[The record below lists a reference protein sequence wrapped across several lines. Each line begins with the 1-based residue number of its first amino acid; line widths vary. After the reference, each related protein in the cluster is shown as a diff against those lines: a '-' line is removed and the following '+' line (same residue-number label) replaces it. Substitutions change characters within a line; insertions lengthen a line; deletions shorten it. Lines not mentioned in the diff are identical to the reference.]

1 MSHAPYPSQSSDL
14 ISELLTGMRLHGV
27 QYRRI
32 QTGPTFGLGFPPK
45 PGHAYFHYLAVGNAI
60 LRGADGSQHLL
71 SAGDVVLL
79 PRGDGH
85 ALLSG
90 EDHPVQCLETID
102 AAPLGDTVSGI
113 DTCPSTHAV
122 PSAVLFHGCMVF
134 DLGGMQGLSKVMP
147 AVMLAD
153 GNGTQFPGLLPMV
166 DAMKREVCSGRI
178 GYAGILARLADAV
191 AAMIVRDWVERG
203 CDGAS
208 GLVVAMRDPR
218 LSLSLLALHR
228 DPGRDWT
235 VEALAA
241 ESNISR
247 SVFADRF
254 QTMIG
259 TAPLRYVTELR
270 MQLASEWLSH
280 QNLSIEVVAERLG
293 YASQAAF
300 SRAYKRVM
308 GHSPGATRR
317 GRRLASA

>member
-1 MSHAPYPSQSSDL
+1 MYEAAPHSTDL
-14 ISELLTGMRLHGV
+14 ISQLLTGMRIQGV
-27 QYRRI
+27 HYRRI
-32 QTGPTFGLGFPPK
+32 QTGPTFGLGFPSK
-45 PGHAYFHYLAVGNAI
+45 PGHAYFHYVAVGNAL
-60 LRGADGSQHLL
+60 LRSADGSQHLL
-71 SAGDVVLL
+71 SAGDVVLV

-85 ALLSG
+85 SLLSG
-90 EDHPVQCLETID
+90 EDQSVQYLEALD
-102 AAPLGDTVSGI
+102 AAPLGDAVSGI

-122 PSAVLFHGCMVF
+122 PSAVLFHGCMAF
-134 DLGGMQGLSKVMP
+134 DLGGMQGLSKLMP
-147 AVMLAD
+147 SVMLAN
-153 GNGTQFPGLLPMV
+153 GNAAQFPGLLPMI

-178 GYAGILARLADAV
+178 GFAGILARLADAV

-203 CDGAS
+203 CEGAS
-208 GLVVAMRDPR
+208 GLVMAMRDPR
-218 LSLSLLALHR
+218 LSLALLALNQ

-254 QTMIG
+254 QAVIG

-270 MQLASEWLSH
+270 MQLASQWLTQQS
-280 QNLSIEVVAERLG
+280 LPIEVVAERLG

-317 GRRLASA
+317 GRGLAAL

>member
-1 MSHAPYPSQSSDL
+1 MSHAPSQPTDL

-45 PGHAYFHYLAVGNAI
+45 PGHAYFHYLAVGTAI
-60 LRGADGSQHLL
+60 LRGADGSQHRL

-79 PRGDGH
+79 PRGDEH

-90 EDHPVQCLETID
+90 DEHPVQCLETID
-102 AAPLGDTVSGI
+102 AAPLGDAVSGI

-178 GYAGILARLADAV
+178 GYAGILSRLADAV

-208 GLVVAMRDPR
+208 GLVMAMRDPR

-254 QTMIG
+254 QTVIG

-270 MQLASEWLSH
+270 MQLASQWLTH
-280 QNLSIEVVAERLG
+280 QSLPIEVVADRLG

-300 SRAYKRVM
+300 SRAYKRVI

-317 GRRLASA
+317 GRALAST